1 MVVLLETGAWIGILV
16 AALIAGLV
24 AGFFGA
30 RYFFKKQLE
39 KNPPINEGMIRAL
52 YQSVGR
58 KPSEAD
64 IQRTMNAVKRQQK

>member
-1 MVVLLETGAWIGILV
+1 MSTGGWIGLLV
-16 AALIAGLV
+16 AAVIAALV
-24 AGFFGA
+24 AGFFLA
-30 RYFFKKQLE
+30 RWFFKRQLE

-64 IQRTMNAVKRQQK
+64 IQRTMAAVRRQQR

>member
-1 MVVLLETGAWIGILV
+1 MSTGGWVGLLVASVI
-16 AALIAGLV
+16 AALIAG
-24 AGFFGA
+24 FFLA
-30 RYFFKKQLE
+30 RWFFKRQLE

-64 IQRTMNAVKRQQK
+64 IQRTMAAVRRQQK

>member
-1 MVVLLETGAWIGILV
+1 MGTGAWIGLLV
-16 AALIAGLV
+16 LALVVGAV

-30 RYFFKKQLE
+30 RWFFKKQLE

-64 IQRTMNAVKRQQK
+64 IQRTMNAVKRQQR

>member
-1 MVVLLETGAWIGILV
+1 MLVLLADAAWGGILAAAVV
-16 AALIAGLV
+16 AALIG
-24 AGFFGA
+24 GFFAA
-30 RYFFKKQLE
+30 RWVFKRQLE

-64 IQRTMNAVKRQQK
+64 IQRTLNAVKRQQK

>member
-1 MVVLLETGAWIGILV
+1 MVVLLADAAWGGILAV
-16 AALIAGLV
+16 AVIAALIAG
-24 AGFFGA
+24 FFAA
-30 RYFFKKQLE
+30 RFFFKKQLE

-64 IQRTMNAVKRQQK
+64 IQRTLNAVKRQQK

>member
-1 MVVLLETGAWIGILV
+1 MVVLMETGGWIGVLAAAVI
-16 AALIAGLV
+16 AALIAG
-24 AGFFGA
+24 FFLA
-30 RYFFKKQLE
+30 RWFFKRQLE

-64 IQRTMNAVKRQQK
+64 IQRTMAAVRRQQR

>member
-1 MVVLLETGAWIGILV
+1 MGTGAWIGLLV
-16 AALIAGLV
+16 LALVVGLV

>member
-1 MVVLLETGAWIGILV
+1 MILMGTGAWIGLVV
-16 AALIAGLV
+16 AALIGGAV

-30 RYFFKKQLE
+30 RWVFKRQLE

-64 IQRTMNAVKRQQK
+64 IQRTMNAVKRQQR